1 MLKET
6 GYPTNQVILFI
17 HLLIFHLSIYS
28 FKLYINFLSQQ
39 LYFLPFISLA
49 PCLSFELTATGG
61 AANLRNK
68 VLGTYLL
75 QDAKTWINNRVVY
88 YSSETGN
95 YLYWMNKPSNK
106 VKGEHGFWMVRILDK
121 YWALTRNKILK

>member
-1 MLKET
+1 M
-6 GYPTNQVILFI
+6 
-17 HLLIFHLSIYS
+17 
-28 FKLYINFLSQQ
+28 
-39 LYFLPFISLA
+39 
-49 PCLSFELTATGG
+49 
-61 AANLRNK
+61 
-68 VLGTYLL
+68 

-121 YWALTRNKILK
+121 YWALTRNKIPYFLGTKYTCFVRLFIFGKNDMSIT